1 MDKFTLGIIAF
12 PILFSMLALRTPIG
26 LAMLIVGCSGT
37 ILIAGWLPILSQV
50 KTSAWHLFS
59 NYSLSV
65 IPLFLLMGNFAGKAG
80 MSEALFKFTGACLG
94 HRKGGVAMAAI
105 GACAGFGAICGSS
118 LATAATMGK
127 VALPELRKMGYS
139 NALSTGALA
148 AGGTLGILIPPSVIL
163 IIYSILTEQNIAKMF
178 LAAFIPGFLAAVGY
192 ITAIAIYVRFFPNS
206 GPNKN
211 RVDFKSRFSL
221 FKNIWH
227 VLLIFFIVTATFI
240 KLPGPTVS
248 KIDTITEDPYK
259 KVTILVAVT
268 EIDEF
273 WIDKKRV
280 EESALK
286 LNLTRMFNENPKS
299 GMVIQA
305 DNESSIESLAKVADI
320 ARDVG
325 ISPVAISV
333 END

>member
-1 MDKFTLGIIAF
+1 MRNRTAKAQPQGQTIDLT
-12 PILFSMLALRTPIG
+12 PMLD
-26 LAMLIVGCSGT
+26 V
-37 ILIAGWLPILSQV
+37 V
-50 KTSAWHLFS
+50 
-59 NYSLSV
+59 
-65 IPLFLLMGNFAGKAG
+65 
-80 MSEALFKFTGACLG
+80 
-94 HRKGGVAMAAI
+94 
-105 GACAGFGAICGSS
+105 
-118 LATAATMGK
+118 
-127 VALPELRKMGYS
+127 
-139 NALSTGALA
+139 
-148 AGGTLGILIPPSVIL
+148 
-163 IIYSILTEQNIAKMF
+163 
-178 LAAFIPGFLAAVGY
+178 FIM
-192 ITAIAIYVRFFPNS
+192 
-206 GPNKN
+206 
-211 RVDFKSRFSL
+211 
-221 FKNIWH
+221 
-227 VLLIFFIVTATFI
+227 LIFFIVTATFI

-320 ARDVG
+320 ARDIG

>member
-1 MDKFTLGIIAF
+1 MRNRTAKAQSQGQTIDLT
-12 PILFSMLALRTPIG
+12 PMLD
-26 LAMLIVGCSGT
+26 V
-37 ILIAGWLPILSQV
+37 V
-50 KTSAWHLFS
+50 
-59 NYSLSV
+59 
-65 IPLFLLMGNFAGKAG
+65 
-80 MSEALFKFTGACLG
+80 
-94 HRKGGVAMAAI
+94 
-105 GACAGFGAICGSS
+105 
-118 LATAATMGK
+118 
-127 VALPELRKMGYS
+127 
-139 NALSTGALA
+139 
-148 AGGTLGILIPPSVIL
+148 
-163 IIYSILTEQNIAKMF
+163 
-178 LAAFIPGFLAAVGY
+178 FIM
-192 ITAIAIYVRFFPNS
+192 
-206 GPNKN
+206 
-211 RVDFKSRFSL
+211 
-221 FKNIWH
+221 
-227 VLLIFFIVTATFI
+227 LIFFIVTATFI

-325 ISPVAISV
+325 IAPIAISV

>member
-1 MDKFTLGIIAF
+1 MRNRTAKAQSQGQTIDLT
-12 PILFSMLALRTPIG
+12 PMLD
-26 LAMLIVGCSGT
+26 V
-37 ILIAGWLPILSQV
+37 V
-50 KTSAWHLFS
+50 
-59 NYSLSV
+59 
-65 IPLFLLMGNFAGKAG
+65 
-80 MSEALFKFTGACLG
+80 
-94 HRKGGVAMAAI
+94 
-105 GACAGFGAICGSS
+105 
-118 LATAATMGK
+118 
-127 VALPELRKMGYS
+127 
-139 NALSTGALA
+139 
-148 AGGTLGILIPPSVIL
+148 
-163 IIYSILTEQNIAKMF
+163 
-178 LAAFIPGFLAAVGY
+178 FIM
-192 ITAIAIYVRFFPNS
+192 
-206 GPNKN
+206 
-211 RVDFKSRFSL
+211 
-221 FKNIWH
+221 
-227 VLLIFFIVTATFI
+227 LIFFIVTATFI

-299 GMVIQA
+299 GIVIQA

-320 ARDVG
+320 ARDIG